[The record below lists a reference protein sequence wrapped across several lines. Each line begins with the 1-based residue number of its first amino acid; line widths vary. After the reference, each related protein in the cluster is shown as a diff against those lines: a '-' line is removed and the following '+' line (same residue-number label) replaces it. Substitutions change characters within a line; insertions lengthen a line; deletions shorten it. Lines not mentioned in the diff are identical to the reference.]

1 MNIALFSDT
10 YPPQINGVAI
20 STQNL
25 FNILRKNGH
34 QAYVVTTNAVSSHLE
49 YKDNVLHIP
58 GIELKKL
65 YGYRLASFYHSR
77 AMKII
82 KSWHLDI
89 VHIQSEAGIGIF
101 GKIVATRGGLPVVN
115 TYHTMYEDYTHYAGK
130 GKHFDRLAK
139 SVVRVW
145 SKYLAM
151 GCTEF
156 ISPSE
161 KTKDAFRQ
169 YGADRY
175 INIVPTGIDFSK
187 FDPQN
192 ANVSALDLFKTKYDL
207 HGKFI
212 ILSLGRVADEKS
224 IDVLLKGYA
233 QYAGKETKPTK
244 FLIVGDGPARPSLE
258 ALCGELG
265 IKDRVI
271 FLGAVPTTE
280 VPFYYHLGDVFVSA
294 SITETQGL
302 TFMEAMAS
310 QTLVL
315 ARYDDNLRDTIID
328 NETGFFFSSE
338 ADFGEKLTRIVELSA
353 TNKKKM
359 ITKALKTVDKYSIER
374 FYDHII
380 EVYNRALR
388 KFW

>member
-25 FNILRKNGH
+25 LNILRKNGH
-34 QAYVVTTNAVSSHLE
+34 QAYVVTTNAVTSHLE
-49 YKDNVLHIP
+49 YTDNVLHIP
-58 GIELKKL
+58 GLELKKL
-65 YGYRLASFYHSR
+65 YGYRLAGFYNSR

-101 GKIVATRGGLPVVN
+101 GKIVATRENIPVVN

-130 GKHFDRLAK
+130 GESFDRLAK

-145 SKYLAM
+145 SKYVAM
-151 GCTEF
+151 QCTEF

-187 FDPQN
+187 FDPAS
-192 ANVSALDLFKTKYDL
+192 ANRAALQKFKADHGL
-207 HGKFI
+207 DGKFVL
-212 ILSLGRVADEKS
+212 LSLGRVASEKS
-224 IDVLLKGYA
+224 IDVLLNGYA
-233 QYAGKETKPTK
+233 AYIKNEKTPSK
-244 FLIVGDGPARPSLE
+244 FLLVGDGPARPELE
-258 ALCGELG
+258 ELTQKLG
-265 IKDRVI
+265 LGDRVI
-271 FLGAVPTTE
+271 FVGAVPSTE

-310 QTLVL
+310 HTLVL
-315 ARYDDNLRDTIID
+315 ARYDDNLRDTIYD
-328 NETGFFFSSE
+328 NETGFFFTDVS
-338 ADFGEKLTRIVELSA
+338 DFPEKLARVAALTP
-353 TNKKKM
+353 TNKKK
-359 ITKALKTVDKYSIER
+359 IVANALRALDKYSIDS
-374 FYDHII
+374 FYDHIM
-380 EVYNRALR
+380 EVYNRAIR